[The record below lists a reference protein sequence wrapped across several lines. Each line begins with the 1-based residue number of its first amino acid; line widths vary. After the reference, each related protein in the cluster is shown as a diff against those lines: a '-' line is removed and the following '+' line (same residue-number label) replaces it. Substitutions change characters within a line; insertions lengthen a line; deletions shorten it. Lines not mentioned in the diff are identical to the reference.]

1 MFTWSLGCTGLYSP
15 FLPPSAT
22 FARLAMT
29 SLVFMLWEVPEPAWN
44 RSTTNS
50 SWYWPA
56 IIASAA
62 STIDM
67 ARRGSSAP
75 ADSLTATAARLM
87 RTWAIMKSVSGR
99 RPETGKFSTARAVCM
114 PYQASDGT
122 GYSPSV
128 AFFVGDFFVLVG
140 LHLVLGFLYYVA

>member
-1 MFTWSLGCTGLYSP
+1 MFTWSVGCPGLSSP

-29 SLVFMLWEVPEPAWN
+29 SLVFMLWEVPAPAWN

-67 ARRGSSAP
+67 ARRRGRALDADMGDNEVGIGPP
-75 ADSLTATAARLM
+75 AGNREIFHRPRRLY
-87 RTWAIMKSVSGR
+87 AIPGIGRHRILAQRVFFGGEFFSPGGPHFASG
-99 RPETGKFSTARAVCM
+99 FSI
-114 PYQASDGT
+114 
-122 GYSPSV
+122 
-128 AFFVGDFFVLVG
+128 
-140 LHLVLGFLYYVA
+140 